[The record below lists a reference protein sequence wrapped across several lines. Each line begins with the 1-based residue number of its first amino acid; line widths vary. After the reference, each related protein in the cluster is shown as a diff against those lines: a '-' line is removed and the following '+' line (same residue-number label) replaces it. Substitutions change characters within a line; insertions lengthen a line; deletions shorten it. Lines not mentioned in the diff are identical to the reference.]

1 MQHHGGAKSSSS
13 LSLFHAMKGT
23 SSRIDKQDIIISA
36 LSLSASTSTTALYS
50 ATTNQHSKTNNSN
63 SNSNSNS
70 SSNNQNSWLDRT
82 TARLLDMPTTTTTTT
97 KKYFDQKL
105 FNEQDIDDETGTTST
120 FSSDITPNTQ
130 QHQQHQQNHQNQ
142 QQNNQS
148 LSPDDVNLITT
159 LMASHARRSTI
170 ESAIICEQL
179 LKRVV
184 DEVDMNARHN
194 LDDDNDNDDGGVR
207 VTTKMYTVGKD

>member
-1 MQHHGGAKSSSS
+1 MYNNRRIQHHGAKSSSS

-23 SSRIDKQDIIISA
+23 SRIDKQDIISA
-36 LSLSASTSTTALYS
+36 SSLSASTSTTALSS

-63 SNSNSNS
+63 N
-70 SSNNQNSWLDRT
+70 SNNQNSWLDRT

-97 KKYFDQKL
+97 KRYFDQKL
-105 FNEQDIDDETGTTST
+105 FNEDDEHDDEFGTASTS
-120 FSSDITPNTQ
+120 SSDITPNTQ
-130 QHQQHQQNHQNQ
+130 QQQNQNQ
-142 QQNNQS
+142 NQQNNQS

-184 DEVDMNARHN
+184 DEVDMNARN
-194 LDDDNDNDDGGVR
+194 NFNDDSGGIR

>member
-1 MQHHGGAKSSSS
+1 MYNNRRMQHHGAKSSSS

-23 SSRIDKQDIIISA
+23 SRIDKEDIISA
-36 LSLSASTSTTALYS
+36 SLLSPSTSTTALSS
-50 ATTNQHSKTNNSN
+50 ATTNQHSKTN
-63 SNSNSNS
+63 NSNS

-82 TARLLDMPTTTTTTT
+82 TARLLDMPTTTTT

-105 FNEQDIDDETGTTST
+105 FNEDEDEHDDEFGTASTST
-120 FSSDITPNTQ
+120 SSSDITPNTQ
-130 QHQQHQQNHQNQ
+130 QQNQ
-142 QQNNQS
+142 NQNQQNNQS

-184 DEVDMNARHN
+184 DEVDMNARN
-194 LDDDNDNDDGGVR
+194 NFDDDNGGGIR
-207 VTTKMYTVGKD
+207 VTTKMYTVGKDFLIVV